1 MINHKLS
8 IVVLKIEKH
17 MTQYPEV
24 YYRTDNVAG
33 GSAEFDEETNALAI
47 SGKVDFLT
55 YFNCCS
61 VAKWRKYANVQ
72 KVLLHL
78 ELSGDV
84 ATLQFNGMTHK
95 DSHPSVLMEGRRLLG
110 GIKQEDGHTVFEI
123 EVPFTDKDIVGCVL
137 QVRGIAYLHDAFY
150 YTEVDEMNINS
161 VKLALSTTTFKKEEY
176 IVPNIELVKQEVLGS
191 NDPVA
196 KAFHMFVVDNGCTLD
211 SDALTDDGVTVL
223 PNKNVGGA
231 GGFGG
236 IYPYPAHGR

>member
-1 MINHKLS
+1 MIKHKLS
-8 IVVLKIEKH
+8 NVVLKIEKH

-24 YYRTDNVAG
+24 YYRTENVAG

-110 GIKQEDGHTVFEI
+110 GIKQEDGRTVFEI
-123 EVPFTDKDIVGCVL
+123 EVPFTDKDIVGFVL

-150 YTEVDEMNINS
+150 FTEVTRRI
-161 VKLALSTTTFKKEEY
+161 ST
-176 IVPNIELVKQEVLGS
+176 
-191 NDPVA
+191 
-196 KAFHMFVVDNGCTLD
+196 
-211 SDALTDDGVTVL
+211 
-223 PNKNVGGA
+223 
-231 GGFGG
+231 
-236 IYPYPAHGR
+236 R